1 MSSGIE
7 DLGRLNAPA
16 RRRSASGPR
25 AAWAL
30 VGWLALCLSVCIVA
44 LSFGALNIP
53 LWYAKLAKPAL
64 TPPSGVF
71 VVVWPILYALMA
83 VAAWL
88 VWKSPRSTCRFN
100 GLRLFCLQLLFHL
113 LWAWFF
119 FDRHQ
124 ISVAFIDFVL
134 MWITLLV
141 TMLNFRRVNVTA
153 TWLLVPSLAWM
164 TFVGYLNAGFWK
176 LN

>member
-7 DLGRLNAPA
+7 NLGGLDAPPQ
-16 RRRSASGPR
+16 RRSASGPR

-30 VGWLALCLSVCIVA
+30 AGWLVLCLSVGIVA
-44 LSFGALNIP
+44 LSFGALSIP
-53 LWYAKLAKPAL
+53 LWYAKLVKPPL
-64 TPPSGVF
+64 TPPNALF
-71 VVVWPILYALMA
+71 AVVWPILFALMA

-88 VWKSPRSTCRFN
+88 VWKNPRSTCRFN
-100 GLRLFCLQLLFHL
+100 GLRLFCLQLLLHL
-113 LWAWFF
+113 LWAWIL
-119 FDRHQ
+119 FDRHR
-124 ISVAFIDFVL
+124 IGMAFLDLAV

-153 TWLLVPSLAWM
+153 TWLLVPCLAWM